1 MIVVVINYLNQVA
14 VVVDESQPEDGG
26 PTEDELNRLVADVF
40 EENNGNDSGGGGI
53 VTEEDNDVDE
63 QLDPDQEAALERLA
77 QEAMMDND
85 FTF

>member
-1 MIVVVINYLNQVA
+1 M
-14 VVVDESQPEDGG
+14 
-26 PTEDELNRLVADVF
+26 NRLVADVF
-40 EENNGNDSGGGGI
+40 EESNGGGAA
-53 VTEEDNDVDE
+53 EEDNEVDE